1 MSNAV
6 MAVLGVVLAVMRLVI
21 DKWGFRAIVKI
32 VKA

>member
-6 MAVLGVVLAVMRLVI
+6 MAVLGVAVTLLVI
-21 DKWGFRAIVKI
+21 DKWGFRAIAKI